1 MRLFGREAEC
11 ATLDELVAG
20 IRGRRSAALVLRGEA
35 GVGKTSLL
43 RHAERGAA
51 RSLWVSGVEAEA
63 DFPYAALHRLLVPL
77 LGAPL
82 LDRLPATQRAA
93 LEVACGLSDGPP
105 ADLYLVS
112 LATLTLLAREPRLC
126 VVDDAQWVDSES
138 LRALAFV
145 GRRLHAEGVVLLFGL
160 RAEPDDADPL
170 PGLPVRQ
177 ITGLG
182 RDAAAALL
190 AEVVDGPVNPALA
203 ARVAEAT
210 GGNPLALTDLGRELT
225 ADQWGG
231 ATPLPDPVPIGSRLE
246 THYAARIAAYPR
258 GTRTWL
264 LLAAANA
271 GGTGALVP
279 AAGRALG
286 TDLADAAAAEAD
298 RFVTGSPPVLFRHP
312 LVLSAVYGAA
322 TSAERR
328 AAHRALAA
336 AVTDPAEADRRAW
349 HLAAAADGP
358 DETVA
363 ADLERCADRAGARG
377 GHTARAGF
385 LGRAAEL
392 TPDPAVRAQRRVRAA
407 GAAMAAGAPA
417 RALAILDAIDVPLPG
432 PERGAALMTRAYA
445 EINAGAPAALLH
457 APAKCLAA
465 AEAFGD
471 DRARAREAVVQAIEH
486 VITAEHLAGVT
497 EARIAGAAA
506 PLAGDDDLDGLL
518 LAGYAAF
525 TVGGYESGV
534 PALRRAV
541 TALTDPALPEEKL
554 LNRLVVGVNFCNLLW
569 DDKSKRAILER
580 AEKVARRTGALHRLD
595 LVHFLGAMTEA
606 MLGRLGE
613 ADRHDAAGQR
623 LRQAIG
629 LTAAQEPV
637 WRHPELLAWHGPAE
651 VRESIRPTLDVF
663 AALHMGGLHGTT
675 RLSLAILDIAAGDY
689 GPACDTLRGLVE
701 LGRPRRYAWALP
713 DLVEAALRAG
723 DRKTAEQAYSDLS
736 LAVIASGMPRVMGLL
751 ERSCALLSA
760 AEDAER
766 HYQQA
771 IIHLSGTI
779 AHGDLARAHLLYGE
793 WLRRRRRRRDAGYH
807 LTLALEMF
815 DEVRAG
821 AFAARAR
828 QELEALGGAVLTPVQ
843 PESETALTPQ
853 ESAVARLA
861 RNGGTNAEIA
871 AHLFLSANTVDYHLR
886 KIYRKLGVS
895 SRRQLRETLHD

>member
-1 MRLFGREAEC
+1 MRLFGREAEG
-11 ATLDELVAG
+11 AVLDRLVAG
-20 IRGRRSAALVLRGEA
+20 RRERRSAALVLRGEA

-43 RHAERGAA
+43 RRAQRADGRA
-51 RSLWVSGVEAEA
+51 LWVSGVEAEA
-63 DFPYAALHRLLVPL
+63 DFPYAALHRLLVPM
-77 LGAPL
+77 LGGR
-82 LDRLPATQRAA
+82 DRLPERQRVA
-93 LEVACGLSDGPP
+93 LEVACGLSDGAP

-126 VVDDAQWVDSES
+126 IVDDAQWVDSES

-160 RAEPDDADPL
+160 RAEPGDADPL
-170 PGLPVRQ
+170 PGLPVRR
-177 ITGLG
+177 IGGLEPE
-182 RDAAAALL
+182 AAVALL
-190 AEVVDGPVNPALA
+190 GEVVDGAVNPALA
-203 ARVAEAT
+203 ARIVAVT

-225 ADQWGG
+225 ADHWDGT
-231 ATPLPDPVPIGSRLE
+231 TPLPEPMPIGSRPE
-246 THYAARIAAYPR
+246 SHYSQRIAAYPAA
-258 GTRTWL
+258 TRTWL

-271 GGTGALVP
+271 GGDGALV
-279 AAGRALG
+279 AAAASQLG
-286 TDLADAAAAEAD
+286 ADAAAAEAD
-298 RFVTGSPPVLFRHP
+298 RFVTGSPPVNFRHP

-322 TSAERR
+322 SAAERR

-336 AVTDPAEADRRAW
+336 AVTDPGEADRRAW
-349 HLAAAADGP
+349 HRAAAADGP

-363 ADLERCADRAGARG
+363 ADLERCAERAGARG

-392 TPDPAVRAQRRVRAA
+392 TPDPALRARRRVRAA

-417 RALAILDAIDVPLPG
+417 RALALLDAVDERTLPG
-432 PERGAALMTRAYA
+432 AARGAALMTRAYA
-445 EINAGAPAALLH
+445 EVDAGVPEGLLH

-471 DRARAREAVVQAIEH
+471 DRARAREAVLQAIEH
-486 VITAEHLAGVT
+486 VTTAEHLAGVA
-497 EARIAGAAA
+497 EARIAAVAA

-541 TALTDPALPEEKL
+541 TAITDPRRPEEQL
-554 LNRLVVGVNFCNLLW
+554 LNRLVVGVNFCHLLW
-569 DDKSKRAILER
+569 DDESRRTILDR
-580 AEKVARRTGALHRLD
+580 AEQVARRTGALHRLD
-595 LVHFLGAMTEA
+595 LVHFLGATTAA
-606 MLGRLGE
+606 MLGRLDE
-613 ADRHDAAGQR
+613 ADRHDTAGQR

-637 WRHPELLAWHGPAE
+637 WQHPELLAWRGPAE
-651 VRESIRPTLDVF
+651 ARESIRPTLDVF
-663 AALHMGGLHGTT
+663 AALHLGGLHGTT
-675 RLSLAILDIAAGDY
+675 RLSLAVLDIAAGDY
-689 GPACDTLRGLVE
+689 ASARDTLRGLVE

-736 LAVIASGMPRVMGLL
+736 LAVVASGMPRVMGLL
-751 ERSCALLSA
+751 ERCCALLSG

-771 IIHLSGTI
+771 IIQLSGTI

-793 WLRRRRRRRDAGYH
+793 WLRRRRRRRDANYH

-821 AFAARAR
+821 AFAERAR
-828 QELEALGGAVLTPVQ
+828 QELRALGGTVLTPVQ
-843 PESETALTPQ
+843 PEDETALTPQ
-853 ESAVARLA
+853 EAAVARLA

-871 AHLFLSANTVDYHLR
+871 AHMFLSTNTVDYHLR
-886 KIYRKLGVS
+886 KVYRKLGVS